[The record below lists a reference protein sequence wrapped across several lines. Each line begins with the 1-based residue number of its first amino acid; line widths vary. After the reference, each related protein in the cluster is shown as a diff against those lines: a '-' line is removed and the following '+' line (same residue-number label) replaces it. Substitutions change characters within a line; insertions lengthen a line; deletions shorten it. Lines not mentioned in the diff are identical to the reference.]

1 MIAQITYLIYVLGVT
16 AVRLDA
22 NAFLGLEGTDAT
34 QRPWAEAHP
43 LSESATNMMAWQCHR
58 LGGFTFQELNAA
70 FEHIRDFCQWGPDLA
85 YDFMTRPAVEHALL
99 MRNADLLRLMYQEM
113 RRCEIDPARLIHAL
127 GNHDDITYELPH
139 LVAHAADPMK
149 LGRKTLTGQAIR
161 ERTRRE
167 MAVKAT
173 SRCALQQDFGQWP
186 VYDSGRPDRGGT
198 GISGDPPAAGGPE
211 DAPGAGGSAGS
222 PAAER
227 VQRAAARRFCGDRL
241 GPDRCTTAGEGAGS
255 VPASRRATGRRQAM
269 VQPGRLRPGRY
280 RGATASPMGIPVAEQ
295 LYGTLPQQFADES
308 SFVSRLGALLAKRD
322 ALKLQSGQFCGVLDL
337 ARPGVIRDGDAARES
352 KGR

>member
-139 LVAHAADPMK
+139 LVAHAVDPMK
-149 LGRKTLTGQAIR
+149 LGRKTLTGNAIR

-173 SRCALQQDFGQWP
+173 SLGALQQDFG
-186 VYDSGRPDRGGT
+186 
-198 GISGDPPAAGGPE
+198 
-211 DAPGAGGSAGS
+211 
-222 PAAER
+222 
-227 VQRAAARRFCGDRL
+227 
-241 GPDRCTTAGEGAGS
+241 
-255 VPASRRATGRRQAM
+255 
-269 VQPGRLRPGRY
+269 
-280 RGATASPMGIPVAEQ
+280 
-295 LYGTLPQQFADES
+295 
-308 SFVSRLGALLAKRD
+308 
-322 ALKLQSGQFCGVLDL
+322 
-337 ARPGVIRDGDAARES
+337 
-352 KGR
+352 